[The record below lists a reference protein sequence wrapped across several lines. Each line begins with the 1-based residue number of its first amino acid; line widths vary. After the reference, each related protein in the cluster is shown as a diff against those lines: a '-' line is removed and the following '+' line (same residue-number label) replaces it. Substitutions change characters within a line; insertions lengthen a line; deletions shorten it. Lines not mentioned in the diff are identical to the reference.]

1 MKKYWLLGMLAVSV
15 LFGGCASKKWE
26 DYAESKGFKE
36 NISGSKI
43 SKVEV
48 EGTGAFAKVGAD
60 IETPA
65 GAENARYFIISE
77 RIAEII
83 FDRNEVQYSYR
94 ASQLEEDLTSIQDA
108 QVLEDTEAIVG
119 SYAIPIQI
127 SDSGYLAVWKWGG
140 ISYSLTAQNQ
150 AEKEIVKSLVEE
162 LARETMP
169 AQI

>member
-1 MKKYWLLGMLAVSV
+1 MKRYCLLGILVASV
-15 LFGGCASKKWE
+15 LFGGCASKQWE
-26 DYAESKGFKE
+26 DYAESKGQKK
-36 NISGSKI
+36 SVSDSKI

-48 EGTGAFAKVGAD
+48 EGTGTFAKVGAD

-77 RIAEII
+77 RIAEIT
-83 FDRNEVQYSYR
+83 FDRNDVQYSYR

-108 QVLEDTEAIVG
+108 QVLEDTEAMVG
-119 SYAIPIQI
+119 SYVIPIQV

-140 ISYSLTAQNQ
+140 ISYSLTADNG
-150 AEKEIVKSLVEE
+150 AEQGIMKSLVEE